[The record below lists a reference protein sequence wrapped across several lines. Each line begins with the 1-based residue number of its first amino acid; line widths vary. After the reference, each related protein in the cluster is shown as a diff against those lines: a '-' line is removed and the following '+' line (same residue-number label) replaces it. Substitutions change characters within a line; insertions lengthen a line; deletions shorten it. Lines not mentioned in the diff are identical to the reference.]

1 MTATDEDQAAVRYGV
16 QAMLRLAGEDP
27 VRPGLLRTPQRF
39 LDAWLELV
47 DAPGDPAVLLTRV
60 FDDAGPIDQMVT
72 VGPMEFTSICEHH
85 LMPFSG
91 SAWVAYLPDDGR
103 VVGLSKLPRLVEH
116 YARRPQIQERLTG
129 QLTAA
134 LDKHVTALGSA
145 ALIKAV
151 HSCASSRG
159 VRKQAPMIT
168 SSLTG
173 AFRNDQSAREEFM
186 AWVRDA

>member
-27 VRPGLLRTPQRF
+27 IRPGLLRTPQRF